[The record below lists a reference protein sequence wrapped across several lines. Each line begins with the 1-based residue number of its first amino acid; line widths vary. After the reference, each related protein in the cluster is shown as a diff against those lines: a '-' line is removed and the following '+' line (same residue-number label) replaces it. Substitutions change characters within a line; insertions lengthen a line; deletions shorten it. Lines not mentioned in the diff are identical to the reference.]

1 VVVVTIVASFETLY
15 LTMYF
20 VVALPPSSG
29 LGLTETFRTPELDI
43 RMFTFVNGIGDHVF
57 FHNNFEHPNEL
68 QALAAT
74 CLELVR
80 AANKTSVFGSIV
92 PWQASPRP

>member
-1 VVVVTIVASFETLY
+1 MGVARSSELERPTSPRKTSVPRSSFE
-15 LTMYF
+15 
-20 VVALPPSSG
+20 
-29 LGLTETFRTPELDI
+29 
-43 RMFTFVNGIGDHVF
+43 HQ
-57 FHNNFEHPNEL
+57 L